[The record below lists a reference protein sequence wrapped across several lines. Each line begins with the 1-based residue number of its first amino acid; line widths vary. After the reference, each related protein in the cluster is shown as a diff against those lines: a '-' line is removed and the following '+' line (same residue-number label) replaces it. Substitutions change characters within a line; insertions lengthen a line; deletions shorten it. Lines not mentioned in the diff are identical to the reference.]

1 MDTDG
6 EGLLFSFTH
15 SLAAGWSSLYVDLK
29 SPQTRR
35 RGGRVR
41 ESIRRK
47 IIEKN

>member
-1 MDTDG
+1 MEKG
-6 EGLLFSFTH
+6 CFSLLHTLF
-15 SLAAGWSSLYVDLK
+15 LAAGWSSLYVDLK